1 MSQLSSTVS
10 THAAQRKMWLIKVFS
25 VIYFTAVCEAQDTD
39 ATPLF
44 GYISSASP
52 TSVTPVITTV
62 YEPPVPLLQLK
73 SSWLELFPSEKV
85 ELTCFISGSSDWNF
99 IWYRDGTEIQS
110 ADPNLSADQSVLTIT
125 AATQMYSGKYACKG
139 QHKIKGVTTQ
149 ISNSLEVKVHVQP
162 KPTLIRDPNFDMFPG
177 ESVTFT
183 CMVSVFSE
191 WDYLW
196 YHNGNKIKELKTNTY
211 TIASIAHS
219 NSGQYHCKAKR
230 GTGPFYTQESDK
242 ISLQIS
248 DPPTPSLSLQSPWS
262 DVFKTEKVKLSCK
275 VGSSSDWTFTWYHS
289 HKKLQQDSVLKMDGS
304 YLDIISIA
312 QTHEGD
318 YTCKAHHRSRKVIT
332 GFSNT
337 VNVIVHDRN
346 PAVKLTRNPEYKVM
360 FTRESVSF
368 NCFIDL
374 SSGWEYLWYKDSTQ
388 INAASV
394 NMYQIS
400 TVGTSDTGLYKCQA
414 KRGSNQF
421 FKTESSQS
429 IHLEVQE
436 TPVPSLEQST
446 QWLDVFPHEPVNLTC
461 GIKGSSDW
469 MYTWYKDG
477 QQIQADK
484 TVSFDLDKT
493 SLSISSASPSHRGQY
508 SCRGQLKRSSVISK
522 VSLGLTLDVYD
533 RNPAVKLTRNPEYK
547 VMFTRESVSF
557 NCFIDLSSGWE
568 YLWYKDSTQ
577 INAASVN
584 MYQISTVGT
593 SDTGLYKCQAKRGS
607 NQFFK
612 TESSQ
617 SIPLEVQEI
626 PVPSLKQKTQWLD
639 VFPTESL
646 ILSCEMANHS
656 GWTYTW
662 YKDGPKVHANDA
674 LSFDSNGATLSIRS
688 ASTKDKGG
696 YTCEGHLKDR
706 PVTSRSTSTLRVTV
720 YDRNPAV
727 KLTRNPE
734 YKVMFTGE
742 SVSFKC
748 SIDLSSGWEYLWYKD
763 STQINAASVNMYQIS
778 TVGTSDTGL
787 YKCQAKRGSNQFF
800 KTESSQSIHLEVQE
814 TPVPSLEQ
822 STQWLDVF
830 PHEPVNLTCG
840 IKGSSDWMYTWYK
853 DGQQIQADKTVSFDL
868 DKTSLS
874 ISSASPSHRGQYSCR
889 GQLKRSSVI
898 SKVSLGLTLDV
909 YDAEP
914 TVTLIQTP
922 EHRLMHTGDSVSFSC
937 HINVSSGW
945 EYLWYKNGTRLP
957 VSGSNHTISPVK
969 TADTGSYTCSGK
981 RGRNA
986 DFSSNHSLG
995 LGLDI
1000 EERPQA
1006 NIDLLTGWSEVFSTD
1021 SLVLR
1026 CQVQKSQD
1034 MWNYTW
1040 FKEGQPITL
1049 PPSEKYIV
1057 TPQNDPEQSLYT
1069 CQGIRTGR
1077 PSYSK
1082 PSDTFKTKNLLVKRR
1097 VLLSI
1102 SGFIFFAI
1110 IAVIIGF
1117 TVLRVIRK
1125 PEDDGR
1131 PEEANLFLTNAELRN
1146 RFDVPCPMVE
1156 YITDAELNAPAK
1168 EEGENGMLCS
1178 ETTPLPITS
1187 PDNEAV
1193 TTENHDKEENNGG
1206 LVSFKQ

>member
-617 SIPLEVQEI
+617 SIPLEVQE
-626 PVPSLKQKTQWLD
+626 
-639 VFPTESL
+639 
-646 ILSCEMANHS
+646 
-656 GWTYTW
+656 
-662 YKDGPKVHANDA
+662 
-674 LSFDSNGATLSIRS
+674 
-688 ASTKDKGG
+688 
-696 YTCEGHLKDR
+696 
-706 PVTSRSTSTLRVTV
+706 
-720 YDRNPAV
+720 
-727 KLTRNPE
+727 
-734 YKVMFTGE
+734 
-742 SVSFKC
+742 
-748 SIDLSSGWEYLWYKD
+748 
-763 STQINAASVNMYQIS
+763 
-778 TVGTSDTGL
+778 
-787 YKCQAKRGSNQFF
+787 
-800 KTESSQSIHLEVQE
+800 

-1125 PEDDGR
+1125 PVEDDGR

>member
-429 IHLEVQE
+429 IH
-436 TPVPSLEQST
+436 
-446 QWLDVFPHEPVNLTC
+446 
-461 GIKGSSDW
+461 
-469 MYTWYKDG
+469 
-477 QQIQADK
+477 
-484 TVSFDLDKT
+484 
-493 SLSISSASPSHRGQY
+493 
-508 SCRGQLKRSSVISK
+508 
-522 VSLGLTLDVYD
+522 
-533 RNPAVKLTRNPEYK
+533 
-547 VMFTRESVSF
+547 
-557 NCFIDLSSGWE
+557 
-568 YLWYKDSTQ
+568 
-577 INAASVN
+577 
-584 MYQISTVGT
+584 
-593 SDTGLYKCQAKRGS
+593 
-607 NQFFK
+607 
-612 TESSQ
+612 
-617 SIPLEVQEI
+617 LEVQEI

-1125 PEDDGR
+1125 PVEDDGR